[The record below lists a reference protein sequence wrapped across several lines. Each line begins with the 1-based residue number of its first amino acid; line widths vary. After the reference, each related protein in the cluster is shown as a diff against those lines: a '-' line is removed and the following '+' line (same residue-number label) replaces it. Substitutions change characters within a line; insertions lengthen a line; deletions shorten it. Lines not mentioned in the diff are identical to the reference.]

1 MNKMKKSIVAASV
14 AVGLFAGGSAGAILS
29 SSGISG
35 AQETTTTVAGEAAP
49 DAPAAPNADRPDP
62 AVRIGSV
69 LAPLVEAGT
78 INQAQADA
86 VTEALIA
93 ARKAEGPRGE
103 QGGPGRGHRGPGL
116 EAAATAL
123 GMTKAELRTAV
134 QSGQTLAQIAA
145 DKGVEVQVVIDAL
158 KTELAA
164 HLAEEVTS
172 GEITQA
178 QADQKLATATER
190 ITDMVNNG
198 RPERG
203 PKGEQGP
210 QGPRGEQAPQ
220 GEQAPGG
227 N

>member
-29 SSGISG
+29 TSGVSG
-35 AQETTTTVAGEAAP
+35 AQETTTTVAEQPAP
-49 DAPAAPNADRPDP
+49 DAPNAERPDP
-62 AVRIGSV
+62 GTRIASV
-69 LAPLVEAGT
+69 LAPLVKAGT

-86 VTEALIA
+86 VTEALVA
-93 ARKAEGPRGE
+93 AKKAEGPRGE

-123 GMTKAELRTAV
+123 GMTTAELRTAV

-145 DKGVEVQVVIDAL
+145 DKGVDVQVVIDAL
-158 KTELAA
+158 KAELAE

-172 GEITQA
+172 GEITQE
-178 QADQKLATATER
+178 QADQKLAKASER

-203 PKGEQGP
+203 GPEGQGGQ
-210 QGPRGEQAPQ
+210 QGQGGQGGQRGQQ
-220 GEQAPGG
+220 GQGG

>member
-14 AVGLFAGGSAGAILS
+14 AVGLFAGGSAGAIMS
-29 SSGISG
+29 SSGVSG
-35 AQETTTTVAGEAAP
+35 AQETTTTVAEQPAP
-49 DAPAAPNADRPDP
+49 DAPNANTAERPDP
-62 AVRIGSV
+62 AARIGSV

-86 VTEALIA
+86 VTEALVA
-93 ARKAEGPRGE
+93 AKKAEGPRGE
-103 QGGPGRGHRGPGL
+103 QGGPGRGHRGPGM

-123 GMTKAELRTAV
+123 GMTTDELRTAV

-145 DKGVEVQVVIDAL
+145 DKGVDVQVVIDAL
-158 KTELAA
+158 KAELAA

-172 GEITQA
+172 GEITQE
-178 QADQKLATATER
+178 QADQKLAQASER

-203 PKGEQGP
+203 GPEGQQG
-210 QGPRGEQAPQ
+210 
-220 GEQAPGG
+220 PGG

>member
-1 MNKMKKSIVAASV
+1 MHKMKKSIVAASV

-29 SSGISG
+29 TGGVSG
-35 AQETTTTVAGEAAP
+35 AQETTTTVAEQPTP
-49 DAPAAPNADRPDP
+49 DAPNANSPERRDP
-62 AVRIGSV
+62 AARIGSV

-78 INQAQADA
+78 ITQAQADA
-86 VTEALIA
+86 VTEALVA
-93 ARKAEGPRGE
+93 AHKDEGPRGE
-103 QGGPGRGHRGPGL
+103 QGGPGRGQRGQGM

-123 GMTKAELRTAV
+123 GMTTDELRTAV

-145 DKGVEVQVVIDAL
+145 DKGVDVQVVIDAL
-158 KTELAA
+158 KAELSA

-172 GEITQA
+172 GEITQE
-178 QADQKLATATER
+178 QADQKLAQASER

-203 PKGEQGP
+203 GPEGQQGQ
-210 QGPRGEQAPQ
+210 QGQQGQRGQQ
-220 GEQAPGG
+220 GPGG